1 MGESGQSLGLP
12 RGLGWTR
19 ETGKVELHKQVKD
32 QLVLGVEA
40 SGSAVSVGLA
50 RGLKALG
57 QVWLDPGVPSGDLLM
72 PWIDRLLPACL
83 VEKKDLEGLA
93 VCLGPGSFTGMRI
106 ALGTVQALAFA
117 LQLPLYHTDRLSLA
131 AATLPYYPHKVRVI
145 QNAHKGELYHGAFDN
160 SGPRPRL
167 LEPLSLVTPKG
178 FLASLQENEM
188 VLGEGLRVLSQL
200 GLDPATQGARQDP
213 SPARVPDALGLIHF
227 LAEQAAQGFEPLPL
241 EPIYLR
247 PSEAEI
253 KYAERFGIAG

>member
-1 MGESGQSLGLP
+1 
-12 RGLGWTR
+12 
-19 ETGKVELHKQVKD
+19 
-32 QLVLGVEA
+32 
-40 SGSAVSVGLA
+40 
-50 RGLKALG
+50 
-57 QVWLDPGVPSGDLLM
+57 M

-83 VEKKDLEGLA
+83 GGKKDLEGLA

-117 LQLPLYHTDRLSLA
+117 LHLPLYHADRLTLA

-160 SGPRPRL
+160 SGPRPVP

-178 FLASLQENEM
+178 FMDSLQEKEM
-188 VLGEGLRVLSQL
+188 VLGEGLLVLSQM
-200 GLDPATQGARQDP
+200 GLDPATKGARQDP
-213 SPARVPDALGLIHF
+213 SPVRVPDALGLIYF
-227 LAEQAAQGFEPLPL
+227 LREQEAKGFDPVPL

-253 KYAERFGIAG
+253 KYAERFGAAG